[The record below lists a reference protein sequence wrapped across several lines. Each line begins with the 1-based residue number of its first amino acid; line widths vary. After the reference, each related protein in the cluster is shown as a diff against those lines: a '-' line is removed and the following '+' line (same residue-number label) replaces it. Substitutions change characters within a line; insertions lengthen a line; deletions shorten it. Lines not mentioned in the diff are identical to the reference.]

1 MYKLKEFRDEME
13 DSADFENKAVNLVNK
28 FITDNN
34 INEWY
39 VESHYVVRYEQSNED
54 RTYILIRYEEDAQ

>member
-28 FITDNN
+28 FVSDNN
-34 INEWY
+34 IKEWY

-54 RTYILIRYEEDAQ
+54 RTYILIRYKED